1 MCEFCEVYESWTGAV
16 QCDAAETLERYL
28 LGAVDSVAARGGD
41 VVGAL
46 ERAFDEWCACEWK
59 RAIATLALVP
69 VEGSRGRSLDE
80 LFHDVYVAPL
90 NGGGDSWRV
99 SWRETVEALTRGGAQ
114 LVKTV

>member
-16 QCDAAETLERYL
+16 QCDAAEALERYL
-28 LGAVDSVAARGGD
+28 LGAVDSALARGGD

-90 NGGGDSWRV
+90 DGGDTWRV
-99 SWRETVEALTRGGAQ
+99 AWRETVEALTRGGAQ